1 MKPFLLP
8 CGVLAAWLT
17 VASEIAVPPPLT
29 VVTPALV
36 SAYSETLR
44 TNHPSLR
51 AARSRVTAATLEAQA
66 VRRWD
71 DPMATVGGS
80 VFNSS
85 WMTPQEQGDV
95 TYGVEQKLPVMGKEK
110 AMRQLAD
117 AEAAVT
123 VEAADAQ
130 FQEMRRD
137 LAKALFAAALA
148 EETLRLGEE
157 DLAWAGQSVT
167 AADARYTTGMGS
179 QFEVL
184 RLQSERARRA
194 AQLGNER
201 SQVAARRSD
210 VNRLLGREPLS
221 PLANLG
227 LPALA
232 EPVAFSTNLLRFALS
247 YEPRLKVQ
255 GRMRRSAE
263 AATEVSRRAGR
274 PDVSLGVDGLNYSGD
289 GGFRQGMFTLRVS
302 LPWFNRA
309 NYRRD
314 QQRDRARLGAA
325 IEEQSAMI
333 LDVQNEIHHLTVE
346 IAAAHR
352 EAVALRD
359 EVIPRAEQAFAAA
372 HAGWSNG
379 RGMLNDVL
387 EARRMILDSRRMLAR
402 AITEEWSAMSELVL
416 CCGLGDLEA
425 LEMLARKPAAPAEP
439 VPTQP

>member
-1 MKPFLLP
+1 
-8 CGVLAAWLT
+8 
-17 VASEIAVPPPLT
+17 
-29 VVTPALV
+29 
-36 SAYSETLR
+36 
-44 TNHPSLR
+44 
-51 AARSRVTAATLEAQA
+51 
-66 VRRWD
+66 
-71 DPMATVGGS
+71 
-80 VFNSS
+80 
-85 WMTPQEQGDV
+85 
-95 TYGVEQKLPVMGKEK
+95 
-110 AMRQLAD
+110 
-117 AEAAVT
+117 
-123 VEAADAQ
+123 
-130 FQEMRRD
+130 
-137 LAKALFAAALA
+137 
-148 EETLRLGEE
+148 
-157 DLAWAGQSVT
+157 
-167 AADARYTTGMGS
+167 MGS

-201 SQVAARRSD
+201 SQVEARRSE
-210 VNRLLGREPLS
+210 VNRLLGRAPLS
-221 PLANLG
+221 PLANLS

-425 LEMLARKPAAPAEP
+425 LEMLARKPAASAEP